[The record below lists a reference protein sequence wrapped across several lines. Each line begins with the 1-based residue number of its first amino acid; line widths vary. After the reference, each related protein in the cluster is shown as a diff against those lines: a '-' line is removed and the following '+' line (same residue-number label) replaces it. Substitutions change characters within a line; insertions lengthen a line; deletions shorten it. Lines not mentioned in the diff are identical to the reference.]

1 MPGLLDV
8 DGTFTCTSIS
18 RTVALRCDALALAVD
33 PSRAIGVNMVYNYV
47 TAEIVPRMK
56 DADKPVW
63 RWAVNTE
70 RSSLSLAR
78 MGVASITVAILIGY
92 LRPLQDGKHQTR
104 GLHARLS
111 EPKSTLPSPF

>member
-1 MPGLLDV
+1 MWIGRLPTPACLGLTRFAVTRLLWQ
-8 DGTFTCTSIS
+8 SI
-18 RTVALRCDALALAVD
+18 
-33 PSRAIGVNMVYNYV
+33 PNRAIGVNVVYNYV
-47 TAEIVPRMK
+47 TAEVVPRMK